1 MRWLFPGRD
10 VRIDS
15 RCLDWGELRQIRMR
29 DEALLE
35 VNPPTIVGH
44 VNVPFSRRGAFTDA
58 YR

>member
-1 MRWLFPGRD
+1 MRWLFPGRE

-15 RCLDWGELRQIRMR
+15 RCLDCGEPLRIRMR

-44 VNVPFSRRGAFTDA
+44 VNVPFARRGEFTDA